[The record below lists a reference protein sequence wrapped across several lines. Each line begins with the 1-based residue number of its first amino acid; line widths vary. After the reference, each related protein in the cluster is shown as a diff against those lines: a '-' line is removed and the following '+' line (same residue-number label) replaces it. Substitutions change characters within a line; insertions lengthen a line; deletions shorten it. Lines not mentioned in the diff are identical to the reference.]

1 MAKQLAAISD
11 AEGNRYLERGQG
23 IFDAALD
30 SAVKRFQADCG
41 LKIDGVYGEQTSR
54 RLAEAVR
61 SESTKQKRKPAAVEP
76 PVEPEPPAP
85 EPPEPPPPPPVAPK
99 PKPKPT
105 RLSKQGAQLIA
116 TFEGFRGQLYND
128 AANHCTI
135 GYGHL
140 VHHGPID
147 GSESAEFKAGVS
159 RERALELLQEDAGKA
174 AAEITRCV
182 KVPLEQHQF
191 DALVSFVFNVGTG
204 AFRESTLLRLLNEG
218 RYDTVEE
225 QLARWTKAGGQTLQ
239 GLVNRRR
246 AEAELFTG
254 RR

>member
-1 MAKQLAAISD
+1 M
-11 AEGNRYLERGQG
+11 
-23 IFDAALD
+23 
-30 SAVKRFQADCG
+30 VPP
-41 LKIDGVYGEQTSR
+41 
-54 RLAEAVR
+54 EA
-61 SESTKQKRKPAAVEP
+61 

-85 EPPEPPPPPPVAPK
+85 APPVEPAP
-99 PKPKPT
+99 PVVQKPT
-105 RLSKQGAQLIA
+105 RLSKHGAQLIA

-147 GSESAEFKAGVS
+147 GSESAEFKAGIS
-159 RERALELLQEDAGKA
+159 RERALELLQEDAAQA
-174 AAEITRCV
+174 AAEITRSV

-204 AFRESTLLRLLNEG
+204 AFRESTLLRLLNKQ

-225 QLARWTKAGGQTLQ
+225 QLAR
-239 GLVNRRR
+239 
-246 AEAELFTG
+246 
-254 RR
+254 